1 MTHYKTIEHA
11 KRAVEQSSVS
21 EWKWGAADKV
31 RVLARLAIWLFMQD
45 IKLTHRAIE
54 RFVTEELG
62 QDAKEYRAN
71 EGNKDV

>member
-31 RVLARLAIWLFMQD
+31 RVLGKLAIWLFMQD
-45 IKLTHRAIE
+45 IRLTHDAIE
-54 RFVTEELG
+54 KFVTEELG
-62 QDAKEYRAN
+62 QDSEKYN
-71 EGNKDV
+71 VLKGN